1 MATWLKFE
9 ITYRRLLENFKSDS
23 KKVGLIYSIPG
34 QCSEFLTVV
43 EVNESEI
50 RVVGN
55 LVFDD
60 LNGFDTAE
68 DTEVTWKL
76 QSSDL
81 YRITQWSTSRKTGT
95 AILKLSLDGD
105 SFKPINFS
113 KAERNLDSDG
123 KFEISIPDKIL

>member
-1 MATWLKFE
+1 MATSLRFE
-9 ITYRRLLENFKSDS
+9 ITYQRKPIKVKSHFKT
-23 KKVGLIYSIPG
+23 VGLIYSIPG

-43 EVNESEI
+43 ELSESEI

-55 LVFDD
+55 LAFDD

-76 QSSDL
+76 QNSDL

-105 SFKPINFS
+105 NYKPINFS

-123 KFEISIPDKIL
+123 EF

>member
-1 MATWLKFE
+1 MATWLRFE
-9 ITYRRLLENFKSDS
+9 ITYRRLPENFKSDF